1 MVESFH
7 FLQPLWFWAL
17 LPLGLLVWHTL
28 KPGGD
33 DTAWRRVCDARLL
46 PWLLVKPGT
55 RNRLPAWLLAAGWL
69 ITVIA
74 LADPVWE
81 KQPQPV
87 YRSQEARV
95 IVLDLSRSMLSPDL
109 APSRLTRA
117 RYKVADLLRR
127 STEGQT
133 GLVVFAGDAFAVS
146 PLTTDAET
154 IQALLK
160 PLEPDLMPAQ
170 GSRVDLGLE
179 KAGELL
185 QQAGIEHGDI
195 LLVADGFHG
204 ERAIDA
210 AARLQQEGYRVSV
223 LGIGT
228 PQGAPIPDPRGG
240 YVQDDTGNIVMAKLD
255 AAALRELAAAGGGRY
270 TTISADDRDIDH
282 LLDAAIPR
290 LQSRSEQTELQTEV
304 WQSRGP
310 WLVLLLL
317 PLAAL
322 VFRRGWLL
330 AMVVLVVSSMTT
342 PSPAMA
348 STWEDLWLRRDQQ
361 AEQALAAG
369 EHEQAARL
377 AEDPLRRGT
386 AEYRSGDYAAALQS
400 FSGAAGTDADYNR
413 GNALAQLGRYR
424 EAIDAY
430 EEALRDRPGMADA
443 EHNKAE
449 VEKLL
454 QQQEQQERQEKS
466 AQQEPQQGDT
476 SSAEEN
482 PESGER
488 QQDSEDASGKG
499 SASEAEPQPGDDE
512 QQSGADANEKETAS
526 TEPAQDSAGQQG
538 QDGDRAPQ
546 DQSAAAG
553 TDKDQDNPEDAATAG
568 HEARPE
574 DTPGEQPDATTAP
587 ENAFETAAEATASE
601 PDEEPAAAPSE
612 PDAERQASPLP
623 QEAAQ
628 ASADPAERPPT
639 ADATA
644 EPLSSEEQQSA
655 EHWLRRIPD
664 DPGGLLRRKFLYQY
678 SQRAPRSA
686 PDEQPTW

>member
-1 MVESFH
+1 MFEAFH

-17 LPLGLLVWHTL
+17 LPLGLLVWLAART
-28 KPGGD
+28 GGT

-46 PWLLVKPGT
+46 PWLLVEPGT
-55 RNRLPAWLLAAGWL
+55 RGRLPAWLLAAGWL

-87 YRSQEARV
+87 YRSQGARV

-109 APSRLTRA
+109 APSRLARA
-117 RYKVADLLRR
+117 RYKVADLLQH

-185 QQAGIEHGDI
+185 QQAGIDHGDI
-195 LLVADGFHG
+195 LLVADGSHG
-204 ERAIDA
+204 GRAIDT
-210 AARLQQEGYRVSV
+210 AARLHREGYRISV

-228 PQGAPIPDPRGG
+228 PQGAPLPDPRGG
-240 YVQDDTGNIVMAKLD
+240 YVQDDNNNIVMPKLD
-255 AAALRELAAAGGGRY
+255 AVALRELAAAGGGRY
-270 TTISADDRDIDH
+270 TTITTDDRDIDY
-282 LLDAAIPR
+282 LLEVANPR
-290 LQSRSEQTELQTEV
+290 LQSRSEQTDRQTEM

-330 AMVVLVVSSMTT
+330 GMVLVIGTGLTT
-342 PSPAMA
+342 PPPAMA
-348 STWEDLWLRRDQQ
+348 STWDDLWRRRDQQ

-377 AEDPLRRGT
+377 AQDPLRRGS

-400 FSGAAGTDADYNR
+400 FSDAAGADADYNR

-424 EAIDAY
+424 EAIAAY
-430 EEALRDRPGMADA
+430 EQALHARPGMADA

-449 VEKLL
+449 IEKLL
-454 QQQEQQERQEKS
+454 QQQEQQEQS
-466 AQQEPQQGDT
+466 AQQEPQQGDDD
-476 SSAEEN
+476 SAEEN
-482 PESGER
+482 PQSGER
-488 QQDSEDASGKG
+488 QQDSEDASGQG
-499 SASEAEPQPGDDE
+499 SASGAESSPGDDGE
-512 QQSGADANEKETAS
+512 QSGADANEKETAS
-526 TEPAQDSAGQQG
+526 AEPVQDSAGQQD
-538 QDGDRAPQ
+538 QDGNREPQ

-553 TDKDQDNPEDAATAG
+553 TDQADGNPEDSAKTG
-568 HEARPE
+568 QESRPE
-574 DTPGEQPDATTAP
+574 DTSGEQPDAATAP
-587 ENAFETAAEATASE
+587 ENAFETAAKAAATE
-601 PDEEPAAAPSE
+601 PDAEIAAAPSS
-612 PDAERQASPLP
+612 PVAERQLSPLP
-623 QEAAQ
+623 QEAEQ
-628 ASADPAERPPT
+628 ASAGPADRPSP
-639 ADATA
+639 ADSTA
-644 EPLSSEEQQSA
+644 EPLSSEEQQAA
-655 EHWLRRIPD
+655 EQWLRRIPD

-678 SQRAPRSA
+678 SQRPTRST
-686 PDEQPTW
+686 PDEQPAW